1 MTGMARDQ
9 APRVGTRYITSN
21 EHPLL
26 RPKDAASIIL
36 LDRAGPDIRF
46 LVGKRARAHTFMPN
60 FYVFPGGR
68 RDRADSRV
76 GVAKPLKEPVIERL
90 MARTDRTMTTVRAQA
105 LAVAAIRETFEE
117 AGLIIAG
124 DGKVGLHSDWT
135 GFSERGLAP
144 DLSALRYVARAIT
157 PPRQSRRF
165 DTRFFACFLDEIG
178 ADPKDVSDSEELQ
191 DLTWIG
197 FAEVDQM
204 QLPRITLTIIDDLQN
219 VLGAH
224 PELPYGQ
231 PVPFYYVKHGTFVR
245 DII

>member
-1 MTGMARDQ
+1 MSGMARDQ
-9 APRVGTRYITSN
+9 APRAGTRYITSG

-26 RPKDAASIIL
+26 KPKDAASIIL
-36 LDRAGPDIRF
+36 IDRTGPEIQF

-76 GVAKPLKEPVIERL
+76 GVARPLKETVTERL
-90 MARTDRTMTTVRAQA
+90 MTRTDRTMTAARAQA
-105 LAVAAIRETFEE
+105 LAVAAVRETSEE
-117 AGLIIAG
+117 AGIMIAG
-124 DGKVGLHSDWT
+124 DGKVGLHSDWS

-144 DLSALRYVARAIT
+144 DLSSLRYFARAIT

-178 ADPKDVSDSEELQ
+178 ADEELQ

-197 FAEVDQM
+197 FDDIDRV
-204 QLPRITLTIIDDLQN
+204 QLPRITRTIIGDLQDA
-219 VLGAH
+219 LGSH
-224 PELPYGQ
+224 PELPFDQ

>member
-1 MTGMARDQ
+1 MSGMVRDQ
-9 APRVGTRYITSN
+9 APRAGTRYVASS

-26 RPKDAASIIL
+26 KPKDAASIIL
-36 LDRAGPDIRF
+36 IDRAGPDIRF

-76 GVAKPLKEPVIERL
+76 GVAKPLRASVIERL
-90 MARTDRTMTTVRAQA
+90 MARTDRAMTAARAQA
-105 LAVAAIRETFEE
+105 LAVAAIRETSEE
-117 AGLIIAG
+117 AGLMIAG
-124 DGKVGLHSDWT
+124 GGKVGLHPDWS

-144 DLSALRYVARAIT
+144 DLSPLRYVARAIT

-165 DTRFFACFLDEIG
+165 DTRFFACFLDEVG
-178 ADPKDVSDSEELQ
+178 ADPGDVCDSDELQ

-197 FAEVDQM
+197 FGDVDHL
-204 QLPRITLTIIDDLQN
+204 QLPRITRTIIEDLQEA
-219 VLGAH
+219 LGSA
-224 PELPYGQ
+224 PDLPYGQ

>member
-36 LDRAGPDIRF
+36 IDRAGPEIRF

-76 GVAKPLKEPVIERL
+76 GVARPLKETVTERL
-90 MARTDRTMTTVRAQA
+90 MARTDRAMTAARAQA
-105 LAVAAIRETFEE
+105 LAVAAVRETSEE
-117 AGLIIAG
+117 AGLMIAG
-124 DGKVGLHSDWT
+124 NGKVGLHSNWS

-144 DLSALRYVARAIT
+144 DLSSLRYVARAIT

-197 FAEVDQM
+197 FDDIDRM
-204 QLPRITLTIIDDLQN
+204 QLPRITRTIIGDLQDA
-219 VLGAH
+219 LGAQ
-224 PELPYGQ
+224 PDLPFDQ

>member
-1 MTGMARDQ
+1 MSGMARDQ
-9 APRVGTRYITSN
+9 APRAGTRYITSG

-26 RPKDAASIIL
+26 KPKDAASIIL
-36 LDRAGPDIRF
+36 IDRTGPEIRF

-76 GVAKPLKEPVIERL
+76 GVARPLKETVTERL
-90 MARTDRTMTTVRAQA
+90 MTRTDRTMTAARAQA
-105 LAVAAIRETFEE
+105 LAVAAVRETSEE
-117 AGLIIAG
+117 AGIMIAG
-124 DGKVGLHSDWT
+124 DGKVGLHSDWS

-144 DLSALRYVARAIT
+144 DLSSLRYVARAIT

-197 FAEVDQM
+197 FDDIDRV
-204 QLPRITLTIIDDLQN
+204 QLPRITRTIIGDLQDA
-219 VLGAH
+219 LGSH
-224 PELPYGQ
+224 PELPFDQ